1 MTAIDFISLLPHTV
15 LLVWATL
22 LLLVDLVIPKDRK
35 GITAALAALGL
46 AISLGIVLTQ
56 IGQQHLIFNK
66 MAVVDGFSTFLNV
79 LFLVSGLAAVAIAP
93 DYLRRM
99 NMMRGE
105 YFCLLLFSISGM
117 MLMASAADLI
127 IVFLALELLSI
138 PLYILAGFAVPRSDS
153 EEAAMKYFLLGTF
166 ASGFILYGTSLIYG
180 ATGFTDL
187 KSIIEIT
194 VAGKTI
200 PGLMIA
206 GAGLLLIGFGF
217 KVAVVPFQM
226 WTPDVYQG
234 APSPVTGFM
243 SVGAKAAG
251 FAALLRVFTLLFP
264 HLASDITPILAVLAA
279 LTMIVG
285 NIAAVTQGNIK
296 RMLAYSS
303 IAHAGYLIM
312 AFVAYDQVDA
322 GKNGIAS
329 ILFYL
334 TTYAFTSLGAWAVV
348 TIVEKAEGKGL
359 EISDYAGLG
368 RRYPLLAAAM
378 TVFMLS
384 FTGVP
389 PLLGFWGKLYL
400 FRTAIEGGYLWLAII
415 GLIASLASA
424 WYYLRVVV
432 VMYMHDG
439 SPEASREFW
448 VNLIPFATAIALVVI
463 GLIPGAL
470 LKVGTCC
477 DNKPVR

>member
-46 AISLGIVLTQ
+46 AISLGLVLTQ

-194 VAGKTI
+194 VAGKSI
-200 PGLMIA
+200 PGLMVA

-217 KVAVVPFQM
+217 KVAVVPFHM

-264 HLASDITPILAVLAA
+264 HLASEITPILTVLAA

-312 AFVAYDQVDA
+312 AFVTYDQVSA

-334 TTYAFTSLGAWAVV
+334 VTYALTSLGAWAVV
-348 TIVEKAEGKGL
+348 TIVEKADGKGL

-368 RRYPLLAAAM
+368 RKYPLLAAAM

-415 GLIASLASA
+415 GLLTSLASA

-432 VMYMHDG
+432 VMYMNDG
-439 SPEASREFW
+439 SPEVSREFW
-448 VNLIPFATAIALVVI
+448 VNLIPFVMAVALVVV
-463 GLIPGAL
+463 GLLPWAL
-470 LKVGTCC
+470 L
-477 DNKPVR
+477 RWALASIISL

>member
-46 AISLGIVLTQ
+46 AISLGLVLTQ

-194 VAGKTI
+194 VAGKSI
-200 PGLMIA
+200 PGLMVA

-217 KVAVVPFQM
+217 KVAVVPFHM

-264 HLASDITPILAVLAA
+264 HLASEITPILTVLAA

-312 AFVAYDQVDA
+312 AFVSYDQVSA

-334 TTYAFTSLGAWAVV
+334 ATYALTSLGAWAVV
-348 TIVEKAEGKGL
+348 TIVEKTDGKGL

-368 RRYPLLAAAM
+368 RKYPLLAAAM

-415 GLIASLASA
+415 GLLTSLASA

-432 VMYMHDG
+432 VMYMNDG
-439 SPEASREFW
+439 SPEVSREFW
-448 VNLIPFATAIALVVI
+448 VNLIPFVMAVALVVV

-470 LKVGTCC
+470 LKWALAAIISL
-477 DNKPVR
+477 

>member
-1 MTAIDFISLLPHTV
+1 MTGIDFLTLLPHTV

-22 LLLVDLVIPKDRK
+22 LLLVDFAVPKERK
-35 GITAALAALGL
+35 GITAVLAAVGLAVSLGL
-46 AISLGIVLTQ
+46 TLTQ
-56 IGQQHLIFNK
+56 VGQNQLGFNG
-66 MAVVDGFSTFLNV
+66 MSVLDGFSVFLNV
-79 LFLVSGLAAVAIAP
+79 LFLLSGLVAIAIAP

-105 YFCLLLFSISGM
+105 YFSLLLFSVAGM

-138 PLYILAGFAVPRSDS
+138 PLYILSGFAVPRSES
-153 EEAAMKYFLLGTF
+153 EEAALKYFLLGAF
-166 ASGFILYGTSLIYG
+166 ASGFVLYGTSLIYG
-180 ATGFTDL
+180 ATAFTDL
-187 KSIIEIT
+187 KSIVEVT
-194 VAGKTI
+194 LAGKAI

-206 GAGLLLIGFGF
+206 GGGLLLIGFGF

-226 WTPDVYQG
+226 WIPDVYQG

-251 FAALLRVFTLLFP
+251 FAALLRVFTLVFP
-264 HLASDITPILAVLAA
+264 HQAANLTFVMAILAA

-303 IAHAGYLIM
+303 IAHAGYLMM
-312 AFVAYDQVDA
+312 AFVSYDQVSA
-322 GKNGIAS
+322 GKNGVAS

-334 TTYAFTSLGAWAVV
+334 FTYGITSLGAWAVV
-348 TIVEKAEGKGL
+348 SAVERSEGKGL
-359 EISDYAGLG
+359 EIQDYAGLG
-368 RRYPLLAAAM
+368 KKYPALAAAM
-378 TVFMLS
+378 AVFMLS
-384 FTGVP
+384 FTGMP

-400 FRTAIEGGYLWLAII
+400 FRTAIEGGFLWLAIL
-415 GLIASLASA
+415 GLITSLASA

-432 VMYMHDG
+432 VMYMRDG
-439 SPEASREFW
+439 DPEVSRDFW
-448 VNLIPFATAIALVVI
+448 LNLVPFGAAVALLVI
-463 GLIPGAL
+463 GLIPSEL
-470 LKVGTCC
+470 LKWALIAII
-477 DNKPVR
+477 KI

>member
-1 MTAIDFISLLPHTV
+1 MTGIDFISLLPHTV
-15 LLVWATL
+15 LLVWASL
-22 LLLVDLVIPKDRK
+22 LLLVDLAIPKNRK
-35 GITAALAALGL
+35 GITAALAGLGL
-46 AISLGIVLTQ
+46 AISLGIVLTK
-56 IGQQHLIFNK
+56 IGQQHLVFNK

-105 YFCLLLFSISGM
+105 YFCLLLFSVSGM

-194 VAGKTI
+194 IAGKTI

-206 GAGLLLIGFGF
+206 GAGLLLIGFSF

-312 AFVAYDQVDA
+312 AFVSYDQADA

-334 TTYAFTSLGAWAVV
+334 FTYALTSLGAWAVV
-348 TIVEKAEGKGL
+348 TIVEKADGKGL

-368 RRYPLLAAAM
+368 RRYPLLATAM
-378 TVFMLS
+378 TLFMLS

-432 VMYMHDG
+432 VMYMQEG

-448 VNLIPFATAIALVVI
+448 VNLIPYAAAFALVVV

-470 LKVGTCC
+470 LRWAL
-477 DNKPVR
+477 DAIISL

>member
-1 MTAIDFISLLPHTV
+1 MTGTDFISLLPHTV

-22 LLLVDLVIPKDRK
+22 LLLVDLAIPKERK

-46 AISLGIVLTQ
+46 AISLGLVFTQ
-56 IGQQHLIFNK
+56 IGQNQLVFNQ

-79 LFLVSGLAAVAIAP
+79 LFLVSGLVAVAIAP

-105 YFCLLLFSISGM
+105 YFCLLLFSVTGM

-153 EEAAMKYFLLGTF
+153 EEAAIKYFLLGTF
-166 ASGFILYGTSLIYG
+166 ASGFILYGTALIYG

-187 KSIIEIT
+187 KSIIGVT
-194 VAGKTI
+194 VAGNTI

-206 GAGLLLIGFGF
+206 GAGLLLVGFGF
-217 KVAVVPFQM
+217 KVAVVPFHM

-234 APSPVTGFM
+234 APSPVTAFM

-251 FAALLRVFTLLFP
+251 FAALLRVFSLLFP
-264 HLASDITPILAVLAA
+264 DLAGDLVPLMAVLAA

-303 IAHAGYLIM
+303 IAHAGYLFM
-312 AFVAYDQVDA
+312 AFISYGQAGA

-334 TTYAFTSLGAWAVV
+334 FTYAITSLGAWAVV
-348 TIVEKAEGKGL
+348 TAVEKEEGKGL
-359 EISDYAGLG
+359 MIADYAGLG
-368 RRYPLLAAAM
+368 RKYPILAAAM
-378 TVFMLS
+378 AIFMLS

-415 GLIASLASA
+415 GLLTSLASA

-432 VMYMHDG
+432 VMYMQDG
-439 SPEASREFW
+439 SPEASKEFW
-448 VNLIPFATAIALVVI
+448 LNLIPFMAAIALLLI
-463 GLIPGAL
+463 GLIPGEL
-470 LKVGTCC
+470 LKWALSAVISI
-477 DNKPVR
+477 